1 MVPGIDAVAREF
13 AASVTPV
20 TVAQLP
26 AAAQAFKGMQR
37 FASNGR
43 KNGEG
48 AGAGTGVLVYFDGT
62 AWRATDTGATVA
74 A

>member
-1 MVPGIDAVAREF
+1 MREIDTLAREY
-13 AASVTPV
+13 AAEIIPV

-26 AAAQAFKGMQR
+26 AVAIAGQRR

-43 KNGEG
+43 KAGEG
-48 AGAGTGVLVYFDGT
+48 AAAGTGVPVHFDGT
-62 AWRATDTGATVA
+62 AWRTPAGATVA